1 MDLETLA
8 TSFHS
13 TSEDFQSVLVVPPKY
28 CLGVRV
34 IFWKLG
40 WKTNL
45 GTFWAYRMKED
56 HQSSFHANRPPAGTH
71 PSPNCFFSPQLA
83 ASLYAPHSFAFGNFD
98 SIFLSAFHSGFP
110 FDDPTD
116 QSFQFHFSISVS
128 LWDISFDSS
137 SQLAM
142 HREWCTKKVKNDFC
156 GNVFWFSKGCR
167 GV

>member
-1 MDLETLA
+1 MLIFQKVELVTLG
-8 TSFHS
+8 TLFHS
-13 TSEDFQSVLVVPPKY
+13 TSEDFQSMLVVPPKY

-110 FDDPTD
+110 FDDPLI
-116 QSFQFHFSISVS
+116 SHFSFTLGYQFRLIITTCDATRMVHGKRH
-128 LWDISFDSS
+128 
-137 SQLAM
+137 Q
-142 HREWCTKKVKNDFC
+142 K
-156 GNVFWFSKGCR
+156 WFSGESFS
-167 GV
+167 VF